1 METSVMAEN
10 ADSSVGDMTRNPE
23 LVEAEQ
29 EIARTRERV
38 SQSVLALRQA
48 VARQTDWREWVRRR
62 PLLFVAGAFALGVIW
77 GRRSGR
83 GSAPEFSGWTNKRG
97 RRSRWK

>member
-1 METSVMAEN
+1 MAEN
-10 ADSSVGDMTRNPE
+10 ADSTVRVVTRSPE
-23 LVEAEQ
+23 LIEAEQ

-48 VARQTDWREWVRRR
+48 VARKTDWREWFRRH
-62 PLLFVAGAFALGVIW
+62 PVLFVGGAFALGVIW

-83 GSAPEFSGWTNKRG
+83 RLAAEISEMTTTKRG
-97 RRSRWK
+97 GRSRWK